1 MSAPAPN
8 FAAGGLAAM
17 LAQAVAGRI
26 AGRGKI
32 PFPHAYAHNGNA
44 IGLYEALGF
53 RLRRELV
60 ITVPSPI

>member
-1 MSAPAPN
+1 
-8 FAAGGLAAM
+8 M